1 MVNTFRT
8 GFKVKASRIWYL
20 AVPFKVCQVVSD
32 EWYKEYMSFPLENTK
47 RKIQKHK
54 VDKNTPRF
62 QPIDPTG
69 KYKKEESKYMKS
81 TIILPGS
88 NRTTH
93 TGRGNWCS
101 SSRANQATATVSL
114 FMMHRFE
121 YKYKYKYNIYKY
133 QKITNAENK
142 LTNIAP
148 KQQANCPKWHGH
160 KFVLLWNAYTPL
172 RGRLNSC
179 RCVTF

>member
-1 MVNTFRT
+1 M
-8 GFKVKASRIWYL
+8 SQH
-20 AVPFKVCQVVSD
+20 VPT
-32 EWYKEYMSFPLENTK
+32 LENTK
-47 RKIQKHK
+47 RKIQKHTTN
-54 VDKNTPRF
+54 KNTHRF

-88 NRTTH
+88 NQMTP

-148 KQQANCPKWHGH
+148 KQQANWPKWYRH
-160 KFVLLWNAYTPL
+160 KFVLLEKTL
-172 RGRLNSC
+172 HH
-179 RCVTF
+179 